1 MVIISEADKKYLKNV
16 GAKTDSISVIPVAVR
31 DDICE
36 HKEDAGDDDLAI
48 CFLGKM
54 SYQPNIDAVTWFSKY
69 AFPALREK
77 YQNLVF
83 YIIGIEPTKEVLALN
98 GNGIVVTGFVENP
111 YEIIKHCMAMV
122 VPIRNGA
129 GMQNKI
135 LESMVVGTPC
145 VITSIAEE
153 GLNGISGRDYIV
165 ANSGTQYVK
174 AIENLIED
182 VGLRKKISCGGSS
195 LVQRYTWS
203 GVLDKYRKM
212 MDEKSSKK
220 K

>member
-1 MVIISEADKKYLKNV
+1 
-16 GAKTDSISVIPVAVR
+16 
-31 DDICE
+31 
-36 HKEDAGDDDLAI
+36 
-48 CFLGKM
+48 
-54 SYQPNIDAVTWFSKY
+54 
-69 AFPALREK
+69 
-77 YQNLVF
+77 
-83 YIIGIEPTKEVLALN
+83 
-98 GNGIVVTGFVENP
+98 
-111 YEIIKHCMAMV
+111 
-122 VPIRNGA
+122 
-129 GMQNKI
+129 
-135 LESMVVGTPC
+135 MVVGTPC